1 MHTVALSL
9 FRIKHSDHIEYRPP
23 VSETLSKL
31 DRNKLQKFA
40 QYLLNELPKSHLSL
54 AQNILDQ
61 LLKNQ
66 LQVDLSDGIDGA
78 PDPTAG
84 ATSDAH
90 HDWLLDENSLRDQVK
105 KTLTKFCSPSPIVSD
120 PSYFSSYPDS
130 ICHTEY
136 NLLLRPLR
144 NKEPNGIW
152 TLINIVQEMNMNN
165 DQNAYELLKILT
177 DLCIEFTQ
185 VPKWWYAT
193 FVSAGYSQPS
203 GNNQRNNRSEDIN
216 QQFSYKIMVSIVD
229 LWVLM
234 VIHDP
239 AKIGIDKFEKWQ
251 NGTIKAIRSGR
262 FRENQLDLMPGF
274 KPVLDVIQ
282 KITTGQELDSILVMK
297 SRAAFGNVQRENL
310 IDTALD
316 ILHSPSEISI
326 PPFNKDKDSKNAQK
340 QRIRQAT
347 TESVK
352 YLEKTLFLVGH
363 LIDYSDTK
371 MIAYKLGLHAL
382 SLRRPPA
389 SSKAMEVKLFFLQSE
404 ISDLLK
410 KVNCSSDGNYLEE
423 LRKHASLIIAAKE
436 EGWIARPESDGQI
449 LPITL
454 GKFIFEALDDSS
466 LTECDRDL
474 GFWCGNTTLGFKLA
488 VSESEYPIL
497 CEAVRRQRGDL
508 ALKLL
513 IRFKDDKSALG
524 TILDKLLDKS
534 ILKNVMKTSIFAE
547 RKNISPLPPSPEKV
561 LSSVP
566 RAIRSQSSADDSGSN
581 MSYNHQVRRKS
592 NSRTVQ
598 TFVRMRQKRNTCS
611 YINSSASEEAM
622 LSDDQSQEQRFFAGQ
637 GALNRT
643 NSPVSS
649 EELRESDSST
659 DSQDP
664 ISRAAREERI
674 PSRDIPQ
681 NDVIAQ
687 PNPGPSGRPFKSRR
701 IGKGNLVL
709 ANTPN
714 APSDALANFYSDLA
728 KKILEYSGT
737 RSDDGYFQHDGNPN
751 APPYSRNLHLASF
764 EVQLYALALNN
775 SMTNTWQSRNYSRY
789 GKTVTHAAMEI
800 GSSAI
805 DVLVASWQGHL
816 TPSEAIKLALM
827 ASKQSDLQNEMRKS
841 ASELA
846 LSCLNHCSGLN
857 LRDISNALIQCRDYS
872 IRAFEKAMTIVES
885 NLIDRD
891 SLIPEALFEVSK
903 QWEWL
908 HESLHSDPILHR

>member
-1 MHTVALSL
+1 
-9 FRIKHSDHIEYRPP
+9 
-23 VSETLSKL
+23 
-31 DRNKLQKFA
+31 
-40 QYLLNELPKSHLSL
+40 
-54 AQNILDQ
+54 
-61 LLKNQ
+61 
-66 LQVDLSDGIDGA
+66 
-78 PDPTAG
+78 
-84 ATSDAH
+84 
-90 HDWLLDENSLRDQVK
+90 
-105 KTLTKFCSPSPIVSD
+105 
-120 PSYFSSYPDS
+120 
-130 ICHTEY
+130 
-136 NLLLRPLR
+136 
-144 NKEPNGIW
+144 
-152 TLINIVQEMNMNN
+152 
-165 DQNAYELLKILT
+165 
-177 DLCIEFTQ
+177 
-185 VPKWWYAT
+185 
-193 FVSAGYSQPS
+193 
-203 GNNQRNNRSEDIN
+203 
-216 QQFSYKIMVSIVD
+216 
-229 LWVLM
+229 
-234 VIHDP
+234 
-239 AKIGIDKFEKWQ
+239 
-251 NGTIKAIRSGR
+251 
-262 FRENQLDLMPGF
+262 
-274 KPVLDVIQ
+274 
-282 KITTGQELDSILVMK
+282 
-297 SRAAFGNVQRENL
+297 
-310 IDTALD
+310 
-316 ILHSPSEISI
+316 
-326 PPFNKDKDSKNAQK
+326 
-340 QRIRQAT
+340 
-347 TESVK
+347 
-352 YLEKTLFLVGH
+352 
-363 LIDYSDTK
+363 
-371 MIAYKLGLHAL
+371 
-382 SLRRPPA
+382 
-389 SSKAMEVKLFFLQSE
+389 MEVKLFFLQSE

-466 LTECDRDL
+466 LTECDRDP
-474 GFWCGNTTLGFKLA
+474 GFWRGNTTLGFKLA

-637 GALNRT
+637 GALNNRT

-664 ISRAAREERI
+664 IGRAAREERI

-714 APSDALANFYSDLA
+714 APSDALAN
-728 KKILEYSGT
+728 T
-737 RSDDGYFQHDGNPN
+737 PN
-751 APPYSRNLHLASF
+751 A
-764 EVQLYALALNN
+764 
-775 SMTNTWQSRNYSRY
+775 
-789 GKTVTHAAMEI
+789 
-800 GSSAI
+800 
-805 DVLVASWQGHL
+805 
-816 TPSEAIKLALM
+816 
-827 ASKQSDLQNEMRKS
+827 
-841 ASELA
+841 
-846 LSCLNHCSGLN
+846 
-857 LRDISNALIQCRDYS
+857 
-872 IRAFEKAMTIVES
+872 
-885 NLIDRD
+885 
-891 SLIPEALFEVSK
+891 
-903 QWEWL
+903 
-908 HESLHSDPILHR
+908 